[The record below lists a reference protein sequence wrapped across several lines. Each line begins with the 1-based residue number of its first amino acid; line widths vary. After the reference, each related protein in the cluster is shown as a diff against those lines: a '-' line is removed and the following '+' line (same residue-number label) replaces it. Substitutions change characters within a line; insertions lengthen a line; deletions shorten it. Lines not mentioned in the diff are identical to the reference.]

1 MKNQKHILLVEDDK
15 PLREALDKF
24 LGQNDFQV
32 TPSACLADAMRQ
44 LEENTFDLV
53 LLDLT
58 LPDGNGLDILERFS
72 RQYPDRMVV
81 LTGTGSIETAVLAM
95 KKGAHDFLQ
104 KPVNP
109 EILLI
114 TLRRAFDFIQTRS
127 ECQDLKN
134 EISSVAGFDKFISNS
149 KIMAEVINT
158 AKQYAFTPHTILIS
172 GETGTGKELMA
183 QAIHASSKRKNQP
196 LISVNCASI
205 PENLA
210 ESELFGY
217 KKGAFTGAYADSP
230 GKFVLA
236 DHGTIFL
243 DEIGE
248 LPSNIQ
254 AKLLRVL
261 ENGEVTP
268 LKSKNPVRVDI
279 RVLAATNKELEDEV
293 RHKRFRAD
301 LFYRIDELKIHIPPL
316 RDRKT
321 DIIPLADHF
330 LRIANL
336 ANSRLISGISVEAQ
350 SLLTDYDWPGNVRE
364 LKNTIFKIS
373 ASGRHTLIRPEHL
386 PVKILQPEKNVTG
399 DKRELSLTEIE
410 IGHIQK
416 VLRQTAQ
423 NHTLAA
429 EILHISRSSLY
440 RKITE
445 WQKRKKPGKKY
456 QFKNLE

>member
-1 MKNQKHILLVEDDK
+1 MEKQKHILLVEDDK

-24 LGQNDFQV
+24 LGQNAFRV
-32 TPSACLADAMRQ
+32 TQCACLADAMRQ
-44 LEENTFDLV
+44 LEETIFDLV

-72 RQYPDRMVV
+72 PQYPDRMVV

-109 EILLI
+109 ELLLI
-114 TLRRAFDFIQTRS
+114 TLQRVFQFIQARS
-127 ECQDLKN
+127 DCQDLKK
-134 EISSVAGFDKFISNS
+134 EIGTMAGFDKFIFNS
-149 KIMAEVINT
+149 RVMGEVIRSARRYAAT
-158 AKQYAFTPHTILIS
+158 AHTILIS

-183 QAIHASSKRKNQP
+183 QAIHACSERRNQP
-196 LISVNCASI
+196 LLSVNCASV

-230 GKFVLA
+230 GKFALA

-248 LPSNIQ
+248 LPPNIQ

-261 ENGEVTP
+261 ENGEVSP
-268 LKSKNPVRVDI
+268 LKSKSPVRVDI
-279 RVLAATNKELEDEV
+279 RVLVATNKELEDEV

-316 RDRKT
+316 RERKA
-321 DIIPLADHF
+321 DIIPMANHF

-336 ANSRLISGISVEAQ
+336 ADSRLTSGISDEAQ
-350 SLLTDYDWPGNVRE
+350 RLLTEYAWPGNVRE

-373 ASGRHTLIRPEHL
+373 ASGHHAMIRPEHL
-386 PVKILQPEKNVTG
+386 PIKILQPGKNAG
-399 DKRELSLTEIE
+399 NDERDLSLAEME

-416 VLRQTAQ
+416 VLRQTAH

-429 EILHISRSSLY
+429 GILGISRSSLY

-445 WQKRKKPGKKY
+445 WQKRKKSGRKY

>member
-1 MKNQKHILLVEDDK
+1 VENQKHILLVEDDK

-24 LGQNDFQV
+24 LGQNDFRV
-32 TPSACLADAMRQ
+32 TQSACLADAMRK
-44 LEENTFDLV
+44 LEEITFDLV

-58 LPDGNGLDILERFS
+58 LPDGTGLDILERFS

-109 EILLI
+109 ELLLI
-114 TLRRAFDFIQTRS
+114 TLQRIFQFIQARKD
-127 ECQDLKN
+127 CQDLKK
-134 EISSVAGFDKFISNS
+134 EIGAMAGFDKFTFNS
-149 KIMAEVINT
+149 KIMGEVIRT
-158 AKQYAFTPHTILIS
+158 ARRYASTAHTILIS

-183 QAIHASSKRKNQP
+183 QAIHACSKRKNQP
-196 LISVNCASI
+196 MLSVNCASI

-248 LPSNIQ
+248 LPPNIQ

-268 LKSKNPVRVDI
+268 LKSKHPVRVDI

-293 RHKRFRAD
+293 RQKRFRAD

-316 RDRKT
+316 RERKA
-321 DIIPLADHF
+321 DIIPMANHF

-336 ANSRLISGISVEAQ
+336 ANSRLTSSISDEAQ
-350 SLLTDYDWPGNVRE
+350 CLLTDYAWPGNVRE

-373 ASGRHTLIRPEHL
+373 ASGHHALIRPEHL
-386 PVKILQPEKNVTG
+386 PVKIIQLGKNNGG
-399 DKRELSLTEIE
+399 DNREISLAEME

-429 EILHISRSSLY
+429 GILGISRSSLY
-440 RKITE
+440 RKISD
-445 WQKRKKPGKKY
+445 WQKRNKSGRKF

>member
-1 MKNQKHILLVEDDK
+1 MENRKHILLVEDDK
-15 PLREALDKF
+15 PLREALVKF

-32 TPSACLADAMRQ
+32 TQSACLADANRK
-44 LEENTFDLV
+44 LEDNSFDLI

-58 LPDGNGLDILERFS
+58 LPDGNGLDLLERFS
-72 RQYPDRMVV
+72 GQYPDRMVV

-109 EILLI
+109 ELLLI
-114 TLRRAFDFIQTRS
+114 TLQRVLEFVQARS
-127 ECQDLKN
+127 DCQDLKK
-134 EISSVAGFDKFISNS
+134 EIGTMAGFDKFIFDS
-149 KIMAEVINT
+149 KIMGEVIRT
-158 AKQYAFTPHTILIS
+158 ARRFAATTHTILIC

-183 QAIHASSKRKNQP
+183 QAIHACSPRKKQP
-196 LISVNCASI
+196 LLSVNCASI

-217 KKGAFTGAYADSP
+217 RKGAFTGAYADSP

-248 LPSNIQ
+248 LPVNIQ

-261 ENGEVTP
+261 ENGEVTT

-279 RVLAATNKELEDEV
+279 RVLAATNKDLEDEV
-293 RHKRFRAD
+293 RQKRFRAD
-301 LFYRIDELKIHIPPL
+301 LFYRIDELKIQIPPL
-316 RDRKT
+316 RERKS
-321 DIIPLADHF
+321 DIMPLVDHF
-330 LRIANL
+330 LRIASL
-336 ANSRLISGISVEAQ
+336 ANSTPASGISSEAQ
-350 SLLTDYDWPGNVRE
+350 RLLADYSWPGNVRE

-373 ASGRHTLIRPEHL
+373 ASGHHALIRPEHL
-386 PVKILQPEKNVTG
+386 PVKIRHPEKNTG
-399 DKRELSLTEIE
+399 GEERELSLAEIE

-416 VLRQTAQ
+416 VLRRTNQ

-429 EILHISRSSLY
+429 EILGISRSSLY
-440 RKITE
+440 RKVMD
-445 WQKRKKPGKKY
+445 WQKNNKSGRKR

>member
-1 MKNQKHILLVEDDK
+1 MEKQRHILLVEDDK

-24 LGQNDFQV
+24 LGQNGFRV
-32 TPSACLADAMRQ
+32 TQSACLTDAMRQ
-44 LEENTFDLV
+44 LQESSFDLV

-72 RQYPDRMVV
+72 RHYPDRMVV
-81 LTGTGSIETAVLAM
+81 LTGTGSVETAVLAM

-109 EILLI
+109 ELLLI
-114 TLRRAFDFIQTRS
+114 TLHRIFKFIQARS
-127 ECQDLKN
+127 DCQDLKQ
-134 EISSVAGFDKFISNS
+134 EISSVAGFDKFTFNS
-149 KIMAEVINT
+149 RIMAELIRT
-158 AKQYAFTPHTILIS
+158 ASSYAATVHTILIS

-183 QAIHASSKRKNQP
+183 QAIHACSQRNNQP
-196 LISVNCASI
+196 LLSVNCASI

-217 KKGAFTGAYADSP
+217 KKGAFTGAYADSH
-230 GKFVLA
+230 GKFALA
-236 DHGTIFL
+236 DKGTIFL

-248 LPSNIQ
+248 LPPNIQ

-279 RVLAATNKELEDEV
+279 RVLAATNKDLEDEV
-293 RHKRFRAD
+293 RQKHFRAD

-316 RDRKT
+316 RERKT
-321 DIIPLADHF
+321 DIVPLADHF

-336 ANSRLISGISVEAQ
+336 ANSRPISAFSVEAQ
-350 SLLTDYDWPGNVRE
+350 HLLSEYGWPGNVRE

-373 ASGRHTLIRPEHL
+373 ASGHHTLIRPEHL
-386 PVKILQPEKNVTG
+386 PLKILQPGKIAGG
-399 DKRELSLTEIE
+399 DDRELSLAEIE
-410 IGHIQK
+410 IAHIKK
-416 VLRQTAQ
+416 VLRRTAQ
-423 NHTLAA
+423 NNTQAA
-429 EILHISRSSLY
+429 EILGISRSSLY

-445 WQKRKKPGKKY
+445 WQKKKKSGRKY
-456 QFKNLE
+456 QFKNFK

>member
-1 MKNQKHILLVEDDK
+1 MVKRKHILLVEDDK
-15 PLREALDKF
+15 PLREALVKF
-24 LGQNDFQV
+24 LGQHDLQV
-32 TPSACLADAMRQ
+32 TQSACLADAVGQ
-44 LEENTFDLV
+44 LEENVFDLV

-72 RQYPDRMVV
+72 PQYSGRMVV

-109 EILLI
+109 ELLLI
-114 TLRRAFDFIQTRS
+114 TLQRVFDFIQARS
-127 ECQDLKN
+127 DCQELKQ
-134 EISSVAGFDKFISNS
+134 EIGTVAGFDKFIFAS
-149 KIMAEVINT
+149 KVMGDVIH
-158 AKQYAFTPHTILIS
+158 AARRYAATPHTILIS

-183 QAIHASSKRKNQP
+183 QAIHACSPRKKQP
-196 LISVNCASI
+196 LLSVNCASI

-236 DHGTIFL
+236 DQGTIFL

-248 LPSNIQ
+248 LPANIQ

-268 LKSKNPVRVDI
+268 LKSKDPVRVDI
-279 RVLAATNKELEDEV
+279 RVLAATNKDLEEEV
-293 RHKRFRAD
+293 RQKRFRAD
-301 LFYRIDELKIHIPPL
+301 LFYRIDELKVQIPPL
-316 RDRKT
+316 RERKA
-321 DIIPLADHF
+321 DILPLADHF

-336 ANSRLISGISVEAQ
+336 ANSTPASAIGGEAQ
-350 SLLTDYDWPGNVRE
+350 RLLTDYSWPGNVRE
-364 LKNTIFKIS
+364 LKNTIFKVS
-373 ASGRHTLIRPEHL
+373 ASGHHALIRPEHL
-386 PVKILQPEKNVTG
+386 PVKIRHPEKSPG
-399 DKRELSLTEIE
+399 GEDRELSLAEIE

-416 VLRQTAQ
+416 ILGRTGQ

-429 EILHISRSSLY
+429 EILGISRSSLY
-440 RKITE
+440 RKVQD
-445 WQKRKKPGKKY
+445 WQKKSKTGRKHQY
-456 QFKNLE
+456 KNLE